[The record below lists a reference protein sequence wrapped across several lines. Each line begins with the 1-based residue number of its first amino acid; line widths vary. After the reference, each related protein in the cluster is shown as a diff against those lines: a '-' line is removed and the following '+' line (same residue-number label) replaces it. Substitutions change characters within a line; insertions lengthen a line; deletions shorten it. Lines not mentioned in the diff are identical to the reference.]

1 MEEEK
6 NKLPE
11 SAAGN
16 PSCEARDWSK
26 EFHRSSGE
34 EWANAATHLA
44 GLVFGIFAL
53 TFMCVL
59 AAQRGDA
66 VRIVSCAI
74 YGTTLIV
81 LYNFSMLY
89 HLIWKWRV
97 KAVFQI
103 MDHISIY
110 LLIAGTYTPVLLQYM
125 EGLHGWVFTAVMWC
139 CAALGILIKLCW
151 FGAPRWLQTVLYVAM
166 GWAVL
171 FDISVLQAMDGIA
184 VALLAAGGI
193 SYTLGAVI
201 YLVKKPNITPRF
213 GFHEL
218 FHIFV
223 LLGSLF
229 HFIMIFCYIA

>member
-1 MEEEK
+1 MHMTQYFTK
-6 NKLPE
+6 
-11 SAAGN
+11 
-16 PSCEARDWSK
+16 AR
-26 EFHRSSGE
+26 EPMSSF
-34 EWANAATHLA
+34 THLI
-44 GLVFGIFAL
+44 G
-53 TFMCVL
+53 
-59 AAQRGDA
+59 AAFFSVA
-66 VRIVSCAI
+66 TVC
-74 YGTTLIV
+74 LIV
-81 LYNFSMLY
+81 KTLLEPQLS
-89 HLIWKWRV
+89 V
-97 KAVFQI
+97 KALVSVILFGCSLI
-103 MDHISIY
+103 ALYTASTVYHFANGSARKLLVLRKLDHAMIY
-110 LLIAGTYTPVLLQYM
+110 VLIAGTYTPVLLQYM